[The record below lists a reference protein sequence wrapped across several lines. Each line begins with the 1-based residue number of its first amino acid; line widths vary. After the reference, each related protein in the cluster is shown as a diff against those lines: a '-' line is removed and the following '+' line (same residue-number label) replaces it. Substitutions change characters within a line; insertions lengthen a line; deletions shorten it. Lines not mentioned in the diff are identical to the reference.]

1 MLSLRAPR
9 IQKTPVSKDLALRLG
24 PFLERGLI
32 QGVPTTWQLLLG
44 QLEMAPYV
52 LLPDAGD
59 KARYEGAPLGN
70 PLFRTPLIV
79 SQIGWEH
86 FRIGHGLHSSP
97 ETLELHL
104 AYVYHEGMPT
114 FDLMLVQT
122 HAGGLT
128 RLRRLF
134 EAIEHGSSAT
144 GAHHRRL
151 IDLVI
156 PNATAYRKKFLEPG
170 GWIDQAAAFD
180 YPSLEASAT
189 FLRPEFTQLTSFV
202 DYCIDTFAPSPSGQS
217 PLELVREIAALG
229 TRRIREKGR

>member
-9 IQKTPVSKDLALRLG
+9 VQKTPVSKDLALRLG
-24 PFLERGLI
+24 CFLERGLVK
-32 QGVPTTWQLLLG
+32 GVPTTWQMLLG

-59 KARYEGAPLGN
+59 KARYEGAPLAN

-104 AYVYHEGMPT
+104 AYVFHEGMPT
-114 FDLMLVQT
+114 FDLQLVQT
-122 HAGGLT
+122 HVRGLQ
-128 RLRRLF
+128 RLREMF
-134 EAIEHGSSAT
+134 EAIEHAT
-144 GAHHRRL
+144 TPAGAHHRRL

-156 PNATAYRKKFLEPG
+156 PNAAAYRQKFLEPG

-180 YPSLEASAT
+180 YPGAPAA
-189 FLRPEFTQLTSFV
+189 FLRPEFTQLTTFV
-202 DYCIDTFAPSPSGQS
+202 DYCLDAFPPSPAGQS
-217 PLELVREIAALG
+217 PIAVAKEMARLG
-229 TRRIREKGR
+229 TRRILEKGR